1 VKASLLALAA
11 LAAVPALHAQALPE
25 TWQGALPHGGDT
37 AALRDW
43 WARFDDPLLVRL
55 VDAAQAASPD
65 LAAATARIA
74 QARANRAA
82 AGAAL
87 LPALDASAGAA
98 RGRDEPG
105 QPLART
111 ASSGV
116 QMAWELDL
124 AGGNR
129 AGARAAQARL
139 QAADAGW
146 HEARVALAAETAS
159 AYVALRACQARLVQ
173 SEIDVA
179 SREETARLTAASA
192 QFGLQTPGNVAL
204 ARASAAQA
212 RSSATQL
219 RAQCETLVNAL
230 VAATGLEAAGL
241 RAELAA
247 STARL
252 PHPAGIAVDQVPA
265 QALAQRPDLHAAE
278 RNLLAAGEEWTQAR
292 AQQLPRL
299 SLQGNFGFARATS
312 SFGSADGSVWSF
324 GPVSLVL
331 PVFDAGRRAAASR
344 AAQARYDE
352 ALSAYRA
359 RLRQAVREV
368 EDALLSLQATAARA
382 ADARIAAD
390 GFGLSLQAT
399 DARYRGGLGSLF
411 ELEEARRS
419 DVQAR
424 VALIDLEEE
433 RTQAWITLY
442 RALGGGWQ
450 AAPAPTA
457 SLAPETPL

>member
-1 VKASLLALAA
+1 MRPQLLALAA

-25 TWQGALPHGGDT
+25 AWQGALPHGGDT

-43 WARFDDPLLVRL
+43 WAAFDDPLLVRL
-55 VDAAQAASPD
+55 IEAAQAASPD

-74 QARANRAA
+74 QARANRIA

-87 LPALDASAGAA
+87 LPAVDASAGAA
-98 RGRDEPG
+98 RGRDELG

-111 ASSGV
+111 TSAGL

-159 AYVALRACQARLVQ
+159 GYVALRACQARLVQ
-173 SEIDVA
+173 AEIDVA

-192 QFGLQTPGNVAL
+192 QFGLQTAGNVAL

-212 RSSATQL
+212 RAGATQ
-219 RAQCETLVNAL
+219 RRGQCETLVNAL
-230 VAATGLEAAGL
+230 VAATGMEAARL

-252 PHPAGIAVDQVPA
+252 PHPPGIAVTQLPA

-278 RNLLAAGEEWTQAR
+278 RNLLAAGEEVTQTR

-299 SLQGNFGFARATS
+299 ALQGNFGFARATS
-312 SFGSADGSVWSF
+312 SLGSADGSIWSF
-324 GPVSLVL
+324 GPISLVL
-331 PVFDAGRRAAASR
+331 PVFDAGRRAAASQ
-344 AAQARYDE
+344 AARARYDE
-352 ALSAYRA
+352 ALSAYQARA
-359 RLRQAVREV
+359 RQAVREV
-368 EDALLSLQATAARA
+368 EDALQSLQGTEGRA
-382 ADARIAAD
+382 ADARIAAE
-390 GFGLSLQAT
+390 GFRISLQAT
-399 DARYRGGLGSLF
+399 DARYRGGLASLF

-419 DVQAR
+419 DVQAQ

-450 AAPAPTA
+450 APGAPTA